1 MIDDAG
7 SLATQ
12 NEILAI
18 LTDLLRETFDDPI
31 IALKP
36 TDQEN
41 DIPHFDSA
49 KKVHLVIA
57 VEERFGIRLKSR
69 EINHLR
75 SIADW
80 IAVIGA
86 HQRASK

>member
-12 NEILAI
+12 DEILAI
-18 LTDLLRETFDDPI
+18 LTDLLREVFDDPV

-41 DIPHFDSA
+41 DIPHFDWR
-49 KKVHLVIA
+49 KK
-57 VEERFGIRLKSR
+57 
-69 EINHLR
+69 
-75 SIADW
+75 SIW
-80 IAVIGA
+80 
-86 HQRASK
+86 